1 MRSWKMN
8 KYVLALDYDSE
19 GWNLVDFDN
28 HEELEEYI
36 LSGRTCGNPIRI
48 FTELKLEIKE
58 SE

>member
-1 MRSWKMN
+1 MN

-58 SE
+58 SV